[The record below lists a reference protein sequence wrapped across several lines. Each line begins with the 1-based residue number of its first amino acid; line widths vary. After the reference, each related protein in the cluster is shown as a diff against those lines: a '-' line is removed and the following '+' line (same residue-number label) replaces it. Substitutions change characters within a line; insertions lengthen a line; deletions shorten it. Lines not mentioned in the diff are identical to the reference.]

1 MLVVVTVNTE
11 VFPVRAVRGIVG
23 GIAVPVVDREK
34 AALRDIE
41 FTAALGTDQ
50 PMDPQGLGT
59 VVALRRLPCL
69 PDDLFGRFS
78 AARRPAGPPDNVI
91 TLFPHAAPP
100 SAEKLPYGSN
110 NILFLDLFHLRVDRK
125 GKTGE

>member
-1 MLVVVTVNTE
+1 MLVVVTVSAE

-34 AALRDIE
+34 VAFFDIE
-41 FTAALGTDQ
+41 FTATLGTDQ
-50 PMDPQGLGT
+50 PMDTQGLST

-78 AARRPAGPPDNVI
+78 ASRRPAGPPDNVI
-91 TLFPHAAPP
+91 TLFPHGAPP
-100 SAEKLPYGSN
+100 SAEKLPNGSN
-110 NILFLDLFHLRVDRK
+110 NIVFLDLFQLRVDRK